1 MAGRFGTAT
10 GSFMKVATP
19 TRTIIAPR
27 ERCARPH
34 PPASLS
40 VSFFS
45 TPIVLNT
52 TIRQFTE
59 NPMRPK
65 PTISGVTTMRLFPL
79 GPGFAVPFFNDYSSS
94 FVDSPPTCRPR
105 TEIGN
110 VRRGVPAFI
119 NPGGT
124 ATRCSPWAM
133 RPPWPSFFGASPLSV
148 RGASVHGRW
157 SHPREDSHR
166 SPHGLLPRVGPDA
179 RSDGRGRWHR
189 IGDHDLE
196 GLLPPYSGRNGLR
209 VPPCLSL
216 GLRRPGESR
225 RHPHLLLAGE
235 QWLRPAHLLRD
246 SRTPLRALYPIL
258 QHDFRFGRQRDVYSP
273 RTVFLHGFLEESE
286 QYDASEP
293 DVFLCPAALSAQPMA
308 PLRCAGRD
316 RTCCGGRRD
325 GPRAGTA
332 QSRSPVRFAPVPQRR
347 DLLY

>member
-1 MAGRFGTAT
+1 MAGRSGTAT
-10 GSFMKVATP
+10 GSVMKVATP

-27 ERCARPH
+27 ERCASPH
-34 PPASLS
+34 PPASFS
-40 VSFFS
+40 GSFFS
-45 TPIVLNT
+45 IPIVLNT

-65 PTISGVTTMRLFPL
+65 PTMSVETTMRLLPL

-94 FVDSPPTCRPR
+94 FVDSRPTWRPR

-110 VRRGVPAFI
+110 GPPRRPCVHESR
-119 NPGGT
+119 GT
-124 ATRCSPWAM
+124 ATRCSPWAI
-133 RPPWPSFFGASPLSV
+133 RPPWPTFFGTSPLSV

-179 RSDGRGRWHR
+179 RSDGRRRWHR

-196 GLLPPYSGRNGLR
+196 GLLPPHSGRNGLR

-258 QHDFRFGRQRDVYSP
+258 QHNFRFGRQRDVYRP

-286 QYDASEP
+286 QYDPSEP
-293 DVFLCPAALSAQPMA
+293 DVFLCPAARSAQPMA
-308 PLRCAGRD
+308 PLRCASRD
-316 RTCCGGRRD
+316 RPGRGGRRG

-332 QSRSPVRFAPVPQRR
+332 QSKSP
-347 DLLY
+347 